1 MNRYE
6 LKITGKDV
14 KRFVKNLHQLKIQLY
29 NIKYGDKT
37 VWVVVD
43 ENDYKR
49 IKEIKTI
56 YQIDVVRLYGPV
68 KIAQFIKK
76 YQIFFLFLILGLA
89 IIYFLT
95 HVIFDITIVHNKKE
109 IRDLLYEELE
119 ERGISKY
126 KFILSF
132 DKQEKIVEEIVKEYR
147 DTIEWMEIERI
158 GVSYIVKVE
167 ERKIKELDTE
177 EEPRNLVAK
186 KDGLITNIE
195 ASQGTVMV
203 TPGTYVKKGDILV
216 SGEIKN
222 KDLLM
227 AKVRAKGKVFAE
239 AWYDVTVE
247 LPYHYS
253 ETKETGE
260 EKRVL
265 TFTFLGKKWNLFDFS
280 PYEDKEVEAIYKVKN
295 SILPLSI
302 EWNLEK
308 KVIKKDYL
316 YTKEMATI
324 EASRIAREK
333 LKKKLG
339 SDDQILY
346 EKSLK
351 ITEEDS
357 KIVIVIFFKVKED
370 ISSYQP
376 IPEESEIEI
385 EAES

>member
-6 LKITGKDV
+6 LQITGKDV
-14 KRFVKNLHQLKIQLY
+14 KRFLKNLHQLKIQLY
-29 NIKYGDKT
+29 DIRYGDKT
-37 VWVVVD
+37 VWIIVGED
-43 ENDYKR
+43 DYKR

-56 YQIDVVRLYGPV
+56 YQIDVVRLYGLV
-68 KIAQFIKK
+68 RIVQFMKK

-89 IIYFLT
+89 ITYFLT
-95 HVIFDITIVHNKKE
+95 NVIFDVTVVHNKKE

-132 DKQEKIVEEIVKEYR
+132 DEQEKIVEEIIKEYR
-147 DTIEWMEIERI
+147 DTIEWMEIERV

-167 ERKIKELDTE
+167 ERKLKELDTE
-177 EEPRNLVAK
+177 EEPRNLIAK
-186 KDGLITNIE
+186 KDGLVTNVE

-203 TPGTYVKKGDILV
+203 TPGTYVKKGDVLV

-227 AKVRAKGKVFAE
+227 AKVRAKGQVFAE
-239 AWYDVTVE
+239 TWYDVTVE

-253 ETKETGE
+253 ETTKTGD
-260 EKRVL
+260 EKKVL
-265 TFTFLGKKWNLFDFS
+265 TISFLGKTWNLFDFS
-280 PYEDKEVEAIYKVKN
+280 PYEEKDVESIYKIKN

-308 KVIKKDYL
+308 EVEKKDYL
-316 YTKEMATI
+316 YTKEMAI
-324 EASRIAREK
+324 VEASRIAREK
-333 LKKKLG
+333 LTKKLG
-339 SDDQILY
+339 PDDKILY

-370 ISSYQP
+370 ISSYQS
-376 IPEESEIEI
+376 IPEESEKEV
-385 EAES
+385 ES